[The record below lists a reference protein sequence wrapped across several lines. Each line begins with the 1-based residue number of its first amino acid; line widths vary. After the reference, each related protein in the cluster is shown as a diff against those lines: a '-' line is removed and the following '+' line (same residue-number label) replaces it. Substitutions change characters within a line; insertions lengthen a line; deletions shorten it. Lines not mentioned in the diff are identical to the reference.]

1 MDFLRRQWF
10 LLALVVILA
19 IGFTGWRGLEPITK
33 WRTLH
38 LWIVSGT
45 LFCMSLPL
53 QTTLIGRALARPWAA
68 ILAVFC
74 NFCILPLFA
83 WPIAML
89 LPRPLAM
96 GLLVTASTPCTLA
109 SAAVWIRRAGGND
122 AIAMVVTILTNSTCF
137 LVTPIWLLWF
147 TRTKVD
153 LDWQKMVGQLALL
166 VVAPM
171 VLAQALQ
178 QIGPIGRWAFARKQ
192 KLSLLAQT
200 GILSMVLV
208 GAINSGREISQ
219 TKENLPPFA
228 WLQMIAACA
237 SLHVL
242 GLVAGFTLG
251 RVTRL
256 AREEWIAVG
265 IAGSQKTLMVGLQI
279 ALEYFGGLTIL
290 PMVTYHVSQL
300 LIDTLVADRL
310 RANQTR
316 HEAIPIESPPKGAPH
331 ATPRIP

>member
-1 MDFLRRQWF
+1 
-10 LLALVVILA
+10 
-19 IGFTGWRGLEPITK
+19 
-33 WRTLH
+33 
-38 LWIVSGT
+38 
-45 LFCMSLPL
+45 
-53 QTTLIGRALARPWAA
+53 
-68 ILAVFC
+68 
-74 NFCILPLFA
+74 
-83 WPIAML
+83 ML

-178 QIGPIGRWAFARKQ
+178 QIGPVGRWAFARKQ

-219 TKENLPPFA
+219 TKENLPPIA
-228 WLQMIAACA
+228 WLQMIFACG

-310 RANQTR
+310 RANQARRNTCPPTDAPPNP
-316 HEAIPIESPPKGAPH
+316 EAH
-331 ATPRIP
+331 ATPHNG